1 MANVTLDEMFRRAV
15 DLNLRYYSAIGKL
28 AADYMRDLVNVMSE
42 MQIVPGTAA
51 KSGAATASAARAGT
65 AQMVLEAA
73 AGETALGVF
82 LVENSLPQE
91 IKATVVASAFTDA
104 SGRQLTPKIVFDP
117 PTVSLRPGEQVLVR
131 AQCQI
136 TAEIDADARYYG
148 EFLIPA
154 LQGTRVPVVL
164 RRRPTS

>member
-15 DLNLRYYSAIGKL
+15 DLNLRYYGAVGKL
-28 AADYMRDLVNVMSE
+28 AADYMRDLVNVMSDL
-42 MQIVPGTAA
+42 QLVPGTAGRSA
-51 KSGAATASAARAGT
+51 AATAPTARPGA

-91 IKATVVASAFTDA
+91 VKAAVVASAFTDA
-104 SGRQLTPKIVFDP
+104 SGRQLKPKIAFDP
-117 PTVSLRPGEQVLVR
+117 PTVSLRPGEQLLVR
-131 AQCQI
+131 VQGAI
-136 TAEIDADARYYG
+136 TADMEPDVRYYG

-154 LQGTRVPVVL
+154 LQGTRIPVVF
-164 RRRPTS
+164 RRRPAA